1 MDIIIPSKYI
11 YESDNPK
18 VRDNVY
24 KRVDINAQKGIA
36 DNRFDITVF
45 SQTEETTHH
54 LNNLDKAQWQE
65 TLGYNYVSGSVTG
78 IISKWASA
86 LVGARGVYLNRT
98 FNIDKRKNN
107 SYISFLKVLSE
118 NSLDGVGFSLQCRKY
133 YGTGVATVR
142 NGANPAVKSKTIKYS
157 LPENESPLVT
167 LSLDNVSVSQSIDV
181 PDSFY
186 IASATVDIDDNKDV
200 RISVTDLGNILQ
212 VEIEHILICYESYWG
227 TYSYQGTAIG
237 SVTNFD
243 YDINITAERYEPF
256 SMEVSFQGNTI
267 GINFEKETITVGE
280 QLSKNALSISGNE
293 LIQSGNVLEYD
304 VPYNRTSYSSSEVIE
319 WGEYPNP
326 VRLSF
331 RINNTTYN
339 YSYDTNKAIIDTR
352 GYPFELISLTTYFY
366 ISDWYENILNQYKN
380 GKETAT
386 LTCSMSQY
394 KNTNGEVVIDAN
406 AYNLVDFQYFHSK
419 NAPFEITTGSFIL
432 KSQSAISGVN
442 TDFRYNGE
450 LQDAILRDGR
460 IYINNQFA
468 SDEEI
473 SLRFTVEGDYGDSED
488 YDVQIDTSY
497 LPIGRY
503 TLSFKIDIGDTTAE
517 IKDWQIESGKA
528 RAYQKP
534 LKMHFSEGDIVVPMK
549 YTANGTD
556 KGISLYNNNPDTPK
570 RFKVTGV
577 AFVYDGVTRQK
588 LTLQEI

>member
-54 LNNLDKAQWQE
+54 LNNLNEAQWQE

-200 RISVTDLGNILQ
+200 TIIVTDLGDIFE
-212 VEIEHILICYESYWG
+212 VKIENILICYESYWG

-394 KNTNGEVVIDAN
+394 KNTNGEVVIDAD
-406 AYNLVDFQYFHSK
+406 AYNLVDFNYYST
-419 NAPFEITTGSFIL
+419 NATFEISSGSYIL
-432 KSQSAISGVN
+432 RAESAISGIN

-450 LQDAILRDGR
+450 LQDTILIDGR
-460 IYINNQFA
+460 IYINQIA
-468 SDEEI
+468 SGEKFD
-473 SLRFTVEGDYGDSED
+473 LRFTVYGDYGDSSD

-497 LPIGRY
+497 LPQGRY

-517 IKDWQIESGKA
+517 IKDWQIESGKH